1 MVWNDTPNKEI
12 TKLKGVKHMKLTELQ
27 DILGKEI
34 TKLTNKEDLTT
45 FDLDK
50 ANAISKMACQMIS
63 NASVILRANKRNDKN
78 DLI

>member
-1 MVWNDTPNKEI
+1 
-12 TKLKGVKHMKLTELQ
+12 MKLTNLQ
-27 DILGKEI
+27 KLLGEEI

-50 ANAISKMACQMIS
+50 ANAISKMASQMIN

>member
-1 MVWNDTPNKEI
+1 
-12 TKLKGVKHMKLTELQ
+12 MKLTQLQ
-27 DILGKEI
+27 KILGKEI
-34 TKLTNKEDLTT
+34 TRLTSNEELTT

-50 ANAISKMACQMIS
+50 ANAISKMASQMVN